1 MSARLSQE
9 EIALAAK
16 YDNILCDYMSEIGED
31 ITMDLAPP
39 RSTIITIRCCEDY
52 GMGPLTRAP
61 CLQAFW
67 RNAAIQGYLAHKKP
81 PPPPRTTI

>member
-1 MSARLSQE
+1 MLPEEVSARLSQE

-52 GMGPLTRAP
+52 GMGPLNRAP
-61 CLQAFW
+61 GSQDF
-67 RNAAIQGYLAHKKP
+67 
-81 PPPPRTTI
+81 